1 MMVKD
6 YTKHNCIIFCTS
18 FPSFTPSRAP
28 TPVTCSLS
36 DILLYMCMYSLCV
49 CVCVV
54 AYVHKYVTLN
64 IRIQHVLY
72 VFMSIYNY
80 WVCYM
85 WIWHIEYVMYE
96 DDTLTLSCQMV
107 LYLPRSIIS
116 IHIWEFKYAAICLTY
131 LEVGHS
137 AKFPTLLLLWSFF
150 SFFQAICDSLKVRGE
165 GYAVDWTVRV
175 SFLCSFTSLGFL

>member
-1 MMVKD
+1 MVKD
-6 YTKHNCIIFCTS
+6 YTKHNCIIWHDNLKGNRWQVLGHL
-18 FPSFTPSRAP
+18 FPFRYI
-28 TPVTCSLS
+28 V
-36 DILLYMCMYSLCV
+36 IYVYVFFV

-54 AYVHKYVTLN
+54 AYVHKNVTLN

-96 DDTLTLSCQMV
+96 DDKLTLSCQMV

-116 IHIWEFKYAAICLTY
+116 IHIWELKYAAICLTY

-150 SFFQAICDSLKVRGE
+150 SFFQAIRDSLKVRGE
-165 GYAVDWTVRV
+165 GYAVDLTVGV